1 MFNRLVSLICFTVF
15 RALSRIWKSTPR
27 KLKASEMKTI
37 LVFSAAGIGDTL
49 TDSVAIRALKE
60 TYRKATV
67 VVVTHRRRAALVR
80 HNPYA
85 DEVVAYHKS
94 FWTFLRLVRLL
105 RRKKPDVVIM
115 LRGNDP
121 DLWPMAWLVDRHAVV
136 SCPVMTRF
144 GFLIAWPVKIPEWD
158 HLHGVEQTLQIV
170 RTLGADTKDKRL
182 VYEVRE
188 VERFQMRERIERHG
202 LRAEDPIVVFQVG
215 GGRRSSWRDWP
226 VEHYVELGR
235 ELLRRYRAR
244 LVLTGGIEHYEKAS
258 RIQAGLPSGIVNF
271 TGKVRLEEMAALLAS
286 AKILVSTD
294 TGVMHLGFAVGVDTL
309 ALIHC
314 NNPATRVGPYG
325 YADRHLVAQLE
336 PPKGVSVSTQV
347 PMALLR
353 PDAVWPKLEEL
364 CKRHH
369 IEAVGPSRS
378 PSGVTP
384 PAKAPQA
391 GPPPARSPSRA
402 PPKRG

>member
-1 MFNRLVSLICFTVF
+1 VFNRLVFWLYYGVF
-15 RALSRIWKSTPR
+15 RALARVWKPTPR
-27 KLKASEMKTI
+27 KLRAKEIRSL

-60 TYRKATV
+60 TFPKARV
-67 VVVTHRRRAALVR
+67 VVVTHRRRAALAR

-94 FWTFLRLVRLL
+94 FWHFFTLVRHL
-105 RRKKPDVVIM
+105 RARKPDAVVM

-121 DLWPMAWLVDRHAVV
+121 DLWPMAWCVNRRAVV

-144 GFLIAWPVKIPEWD
+144 GFLVAYPVDIPDWD
-158 HLHGVEQTLQIV
+158 RLHGVEQTLQIT

-182 VYEVRE
+182 VYETRE
-188 VERFQMRERIERHG
+188 VERFQMRERLEKHG
-202 LRAEDPIVVFQVG
+202 LRPEDPIVVFQVG

-244 LVLTGGIEHYEKAS
+244 LVLTGGIEHCEKAA
-258 RIQAGLPSGIVNF
+258 RIQASLPPGVSNF
-271 TGKVRLEEMAALLAS
+271 TGQVRLEEMAALLAS

-294 TGVMHLGFAVGVDTL
+294 TGIMHLGFAVGVDTL

-314 NNPATRVGPYG
+314 NNPAGRVGPYG

-336 PPKGVSVSTQV
+336 PPKGVAVSTQV
-347 PMALLR
+347 PMSLLR
-353 PDAVWPKLEEL
+353 PAEVWAKLEEL
-364 CKRHH
+364 CKRHR
-369 IEAVGPSRS
+369 IPAAG
-378 PSGVTP
+378 SG
-384 PAKAPQA
+384 A
-391 GPPPARSPSRA
+391 PPARR
-402 PPKRG
+402 

>member
-1 MFNRLVSLICFTVF
+1 MFNRLVFLITFAVF
-15 RALSRIWKSTPR
+15 RALARIWKPTPR
-27 KLKASEMKTI
+27 KLKASELKTI

-60 TYRKATV
+60 TYRKAAV
-67 VVVTHRRRAALVR
+67 IVVTHRRRAALVR

-85 DEVVAYHKS
+85 DEVVVYHKS

-105 RRKKPDVVIM
+105 RGKKPDVVIM

-144 GFLIAWPVKIPEWD
+144 GFLIAYPVKVPDWD

-188 VERFQMRERIERHG
+188 VERFQMRERLERHG
-202 LRAEDPIVVFQVG
+202 LRAEDPMVIFQVG

-235 ELLRRYRAR
+235 RLLLRSRAR
-244 LVLTGGIEHYEKAS
+244 LVLTGGIEHCEKAAL
-258 RIQAGLPSGIVNF
+258 IHAGLPDGVIDF

-286 AKILVSTD
+286 ARILVSTD

-314 NNPATRVGPYG
+314 NNPSARVGPYG
-325 YADRHLVAQLE
+325 YAERHLVAQLE
-336 PPKGVSVSTQV
+336 PPKGVSISTQV

-353 PDAVWPKLEEL
+353 PDEVWPKLEEL
-364 CKRHH
+364 CKRHA
-369 IEAVGPSRS
+369 IGAIPTAQPKKNPRAGSV
-378 PSGVTP
+378 
-384 PAKAPQA
+384 APT
-391 GPPPARSPSRA
+391 
-402 PPKRG
+402 RGR